1 MCICNQFETNCGKSM
16 IQYLSM
22 LFGVYDR
29 IISFVSCLGRK
40 NPFTRS
46 GLQGPG
52 ESASETGPGGGS
64 GPGEGGVG
72 G

>member
-1 MCICNQFETNCGKSM
+1 M

-46 GLQGPG
+46 GLQG